1 MPPPSDG
8 ESNGLA
14 ALDFDAQALLDRESR
29 VLLDPAFL
37 ASLHAEMEG
46 ELGEEAAA
54 RMLLQMG
61 FLHGLQDASRALSRE
76 ATAGALHP
84 PLRID
89 CRVRRGEGPPGA
101 IELEGCWPV
110 GQEASGRV
118 SALGPSTAAI
128 CALSA
133 GYTSGWLSGTLGADL
148 LAVESECSAT
158 GAPACRFVVRE
169 ASVWRGRSDAA
180 IVSLADALPFDAAR
194 ELVRQRDAQEQS
206 AQRQEREATSRS
218 ADRIERNAAVVH
230 IWGPVMVIPYS
241 GPDEALAALE
251 LIGRDPS
258 AEHVSVVVVDLEGAI
273 VDEAFGALALEQ
285 IVQTIEGWGA
295 EAIFVEPSPLSK
307 RTLASLDHLPLL
319 VVKGLEQ
326 AIASALQVAQSQ
338 RQLL

>member
-1 MPPPSDG
+1 MPPPAAG
-8 ESNGLA
+8 RSNGLA
-14 ALDFDAQALLDRESR
+14 ALDFDAEALLDRESR
-29 VLLDPAFL
+29 VLLDPVFL

-46 ELGEEAAA
+46 ELGDETAS

-61 FLHGLQDASRALSRE
+61 FLHGLQDAIRALTRD
-76 ATAGALHP
+76 AKAGALHP

-89 CRVRRGEGPPGA
+89 CRVRRGDGPPGA
-101 IELEGCWPV
+101 IELEGCWPS

-118 SALGPSTAAI
+118 SALGASTVAI

-148 LAVESECSAT
+148 IAVETECSAT
-158 GAPACRFVVRE
+158 GRPVCRFVVRE
-169 ASVWRGRSDAA
+169 ACVWRGGSDAA
-180 IVSLADALPFDAAR
+180 AAALADALPFDAIR
-194 ELVRQRDAQEQS
+194 ELVRQRSAREQ
-206 AQRQEREATSRS
+206 AAHRNEREAYARES
-218 ADRIERNAAVVH
+218 DRIDRNAALVH

-258 AEHVSVVVVDLEGAI
+258 AEQVSVVVVDLEGVV
-273 VDEAFGALALEQ
+273 VDDAFGAAALER
-285 IVQTIEGWGA
+285 IVKRIEGWGA

-307 RTLASLDHLPLL
+307 QTLAKLDHLPLL

-326 AIASALQVAQSQ
+326 AIASALRVAQSQ

>member
-14 ALDFDAQALLDRESR
+14 ILDFDAQALLDRESR

-37 ASLHAEMEG
+37 ASLHAEMED
-46 ELGEEAAA
+46 ELGDETAA

-61 FLHGLQDASRALSRE
+61 FVHGLQDAGRALARE
-76 ATAGALHP
+76 AAAGAFHP

-101 IELEGCWPV
+101 IELEGSWPS

-118 SALGPSTAAI
+118 SALGASTSAI

-133 GYTSGWLSGTLGADL
+133 GYTSGWLSGTLGVDL
-148 LAVESECSAT
+148 MAVETECSAT
-158 GAPACRFVVRE
+158 GRPACLFVVRE
-169 ASVWRGRSDAA
+169 ACVWRSGTDAA
-180 IVSLADALPFDAAR
+180 IAARADALPFDAVR
-194 ELVRQRDAQEQS
+194 ELVRRRNGREPS
-206 AQRQEREATSRS
+206 EHHERREAPTRE
-218 ADRIERNAAVVH
+218 AACIDRDAAVVH

-241 GPDEALAALE
+241 GPDEALAALD

-258 AEHVSVVVVDLEGAI
+258 AEQVSVVVVDLEGAV
-273 VDEAFGALALEQ
+273 VDEAFGAAALEQ
-285 IVQTIEGWGA
+285 IVQTIENWGA

-307 RTLASLDHLPLL
+307 RTLSNLDHLPLL

-338 RQLL
+338 RQIL

>member
-46 ELGEEAAA
+46 ELGDETAA

-61 FLHGLQDASRALSRE
+61 FVHGLQDASRALARE

-101 IELEGCWPV
+101 IELEGCWPT

-118 SALGPSTAAI
+118 SALGASTAAI

-133 GYTSGWLSGTLGADL
+133 GYTSGWLSGTLGVDL
-148 LAVESECSAT
+148 MAVETECSAS
-158 GAPACRFVVRE
+158 GQPACRFIVRE
-169 ASVWRGRSDAA
+169 VCVWRSDSDVAVA
-180 IVSLADALPFDAAR
+180 ERADALPFDAVR
-194 ELVRQRDAQEQS
+194 ELVRQRSAREQ
-206 AQRQEREATSRS
+206 AEQREEREVS
-218 ADRIERNAAVVH
+218 AGEANRIDRNAAVVH

-251 LIGRDPS
+251 LIGRESS
-258 AEHVSVVVVDLEGAI
+258 AEQVSVVVVDLEGAV
-273 VDEAFGALALEQ
+273 VDEAFGAVALEQ

-307 RTLASLDHLPLL
+307 RTLANLDHRPLL
-319 VVKGLEQ
+319 VVKGLDQ